1 MPYIIVQ
8 IWYPTD
14 IATEVTEKFFEVV
27 KEMPFDRSLAKETM
41 QVASNTNKNGIEVM
55 SIAEVKQGK
64 LEEAWAWGRK
74 RMGYFQNIKGLEYDM
89 RLWSTLAEA
98 LEGTDYSLPE

>member
-27 KEMPFDRSLAKETM
+27 KEMPFDRSLAKETI
-41 QVASNTNKNGIEVM
+41 QVASNTNKNGIEVL

-74 RMGYFQNIKGLEYDM
+74 RMGYFQGIKGLEYDM